1 MIKLH
6 HGSYVGIDRIDL
18 SKSKIGKDFGKGFYL
33 NPDYEQ
39 ALLWAE
45 SRVRTLQEG
54 EPIVTSYE
62 FDLDRALQAG
72 LKVKIFEDYTEE
84 WAQFVVGNRRNVSD
98 NPCLQYDIVIGP
110 IANDNVGR
118 QIQLYMQGYW
128 TIAQLI
134 ERIKYNVKKST
145 QYFFGSEE
153 AITFLTK
160 IS

>member
-1 MIKLH
+1 MTKLH
-6 HGSYVGIDRIDL
+6 HGSYMAIKSINL
-18 SKSKIGKDFGKGFYL
+18 SMSKQGKDFGKGFYL

-39 ALLWAE
+39 AFLWAE

-54 EPIVTSYE
+54 EPTVTTYE
-62 FDLDRALQAG
+62 FDLDSALEAG
-72 LKVKIFEDYTEE
+72 LTVKIFDDYTEE
-84 WAQFVVGNRRNVSD
+84 WAEFVVSNRRNNDDTS
-98 NPCLQYDIVIGP
+98 CHSFDIVIGP

-134 ERIKYNVKKST
+134 ERIKYSAKKST
-145 QYFFGSEE
+145 QYFFGTEK
-153 AITFLTK
+153 ALTFLTK